1 MSDTPNQ
8 PAQQPA
14 PSEAAPVSGENNS
27 GQPSDQRDPRWLPD
41 RIDTAKRAAV
51 NDFLKDLGF
60 DKADDLKALLTEAKS
75 LKESQMSELQKA
87 QAALDKANQKAAQ
100 AEQKA
105 AELEA
110 ARVNDRID
118 TAIRAAATDARAQY
132 PEDVITWARQSGKDL
147 AALID
152 KDGKLDDKGVKA
164 LIDEAK
170 KARPAWFGSGG
181 PGSPSNAGGKA
192 PQADP
197 AKFLEGKKFTF

>member
-1 MSDTPNQ
+1 MSDNPT
-8 PAQQPA
+8 PAQPTPTPVPA
-14 PSEAAPVSGENNS
+14 PANGGDQQS
-27 GQPSDQRDPRWLPD
+27 GQIPPSEPTWLPE
-41 RIDTAKRAAV
+41 RLERNARSAV
-51 NDFLKDLGF
+51 NNFLKDLGF
-60 DKADDLKALLTEAKS
+60 EKADDLKALLTEAKN
-75 LKESQMSELQKA
+75 LKESQMSEVEKAQKA
-87 QAALDKANQKAAQ
+87 REK
-100 AEQKA
+100 AEQRAADAEKRA

-164 LIDEAK
+164 LIDEAR
-170 KARPAWFGSGG
+170 KARPAWFASGG